1 MIFLSKATTLK
12 KLDKLKLKNCSI
24 PKTYFFTEKEYMSK
38 SHQILVDINNK
49 FSEKIAIRSSC
60 LVEDNIEKSF
70 AGHFYS
76 ALNVNSNNKTEVS
89 AEISNVIQSY
99 KDYKNLNNQ
108 ILIQAMAKNTLYT
121 CVAMTSDKGN
131 GAPYYIIDYVKSAD
145 TTSVTSG
152 VDSKNKT
159 LVIYKKQ
166 KTLSLNKLQSKIK
179 IFLDELTKKTKNNDL
194 DIEFTI
200 DKLQKINLIQV
211 RPITK
216 LSNLKNKNIDLSN
229 ALNKLSK
236 KIEKL
241 QEPHHSLLGKTTIFG
256 TMPDW
261 NPAEMIGVKP
271 KPLALSL
278 YKELITDSVWANQR
292 KDYGYRDLSS
302 HQLMTTF
309 LGTPYIDLRV
319 DFNSWIP
326 SSLSNKVGTKL
337 INFYLNKYKK
347 NIHLHDKV
355 EFDIIFT
362 CFNFS
367 TKKRLRELKNN
378 NFTQKEINEILKS
391 LVTITNNSFDQFK
404 QNLESL
410 KNLSDN
416 FEKISKS
423 NLYVID
429 KIYWLIE
436 DCKKFG
442 TYAFAGLA
450 RCAFVAVDLLN
461 SFVDNH
467 IMSISEKY
475 LFLQSIDTVASKMSK
490 DIGNI
495 SKSEF
500 VKKYGHLRPNTYDI
514 NSPNYR
520 EGYNQYFKKID
531 TQTNKKRHFKWSK
544 IQIKAINNYIKK
556 SGLKT
561 DAHKLIE
568 FISKSIVSREHAK
581 YLFTKNIDC
590 ILENMREVGS
600 RNNISVNDMAFVKIQ
615 EILNLHYNLSHLTV
629 EENLKKE
636 IEKNKLEYNLNKL
649 VKLPTNILTSTDPF
663 FFINSNTKGNF
674 IGENKVTA
682 KVVQLKNNN
691 NINLK
696 NKIVLIESADPGYDF
711 IFTRK
716 ISGLITKYGGVNSH
730 MAIRCA
736 ELNIPAVIGIGEK
749 NFQEIEVQQ
758 ALNIDCKLEII
769 KYL

>member
-1 MIFLSKATTLK
+1 MIFTSKASTLY
-12 KLDKLKLKNCSI
+12 KLNKLKLKHCSI
-24 PKTYFFTEKEYMSK
+24 PKTYFFTEKDFKNK
-38 SHQILVDINNK
+38 SHQVLADIKNK
-49 FSEKIAIRSSC
+49 FSNKIAIRSSC

-70 AGHFYS
+70 AGYFYS
-76 ALNVNSNNKTEVS
+76 ALNISPEDKIVVS
-89 AEISNVIQSY
+89 DEINNVILSY
-99 KDYKNLNNQ
+99 KDYKNPNNQ
-108 ILIQAMAKNTLYT
+108 ILIQEMAKNTLFT

-131 GAPYYIIDYVKSAD
+131 GAPYYIIDYIKSAD

-152 VDSKNKT
+152 VESKNKT

-166 KTLSLNKLQSKIK
+166 RKLPLNKLQSKINN
-179 IFLDELTKKTKNNDL
+179 FLDELTKKTKNNDL

-200 DKLQKINLIQV
+200 DKFKKIHLLQA

-216 LSNLKNKNIDLSN
+216 LSNLKNKDMDLSH

-236 KIEKL
+236 KIKKL
-241 QEPHHSLLGKTTIFG
+241 QGPHHSLLGETTIFG

-261 NPAEMIGVKP
+261 NPAEMIGIKP

-319 DFNSWIP
+319 DFNSWVP
-326 SSLSNKVGTKL
+326 SSLDNKVGVKL

-367 TKKRLRELKNN
+367 TKKRLLELKNN
-378 NFTQKEINEILKS
+378 NFTQKEINKILKS
-391 LVTITNNSFDQFK
+391 LVIITNNSFDQFEK
-404 QNLESL
+404 NLDSL
-410 KNLSDN
+410 KNLSNN
-416 FEKISKS
+416 FEMISRS

-429 KIYWLIE
+429 KIYWLVE
-436 DCKKFG
+436 DCKKYG

-461 SFVDNH
+461 SFVDNN
-467 IMSISEKY
+467 IISISEKY

-490 DIGNI
+490 DVGSV
-495 SKSEF
+495 SKKEF
-500 VKKYGHLRPNTYDI
+500 IKKYGHLRPNTYDI

-531 TQTNKKRHFKWSK
+531 NQANKKRNFKWSK
-544 IQIKAINNYIKK
+544 NQVKKINDYIKI

-561 DAHKLIE
+561 NAQKLIK
-568 FISKSIVSREHAK
+568 FITKSIVSREHAK
-581 YLFTKNIDC
+581 YLFTKNIDS
-590 ILENMREVGS
+590 ILENMKEVGS
-600 RNNISVNDMAFVKIQ
+600 RNNISKNDMAFVKIQ
-615 EILNLHYNLSHLTV
+615 EILNLHYDLSHLTV
-629 EENLKKE
+629 EENLKRE
-636 IEKNKLEYNLNKL
+636 IEKNKLEYNLNKQ
-649 VKLPTNILTSTDPF
+649 VKLPTNILASSDPF

-682 KVVQLKNNN
+682 KIVQLKKDN
-691 NINLK
+691 NINLQ

-749 NFQEIEVQQ
+749 NFQEIKVQQ
-758 ALNIDCKLEII
+758 ALDIDCKLEII

>member
-1 MIFLSKATTLK
+1 MIFTSKASTLK
-12 KLDKLKLKNCSI
+12 KLNKYKLKNSFI
-24 PKTYFFTEKEYMSK
+24 PDTYFFTEKEYEKEASI
-38 SHQILVDINNK
+38 ILEKIKNK
-49 FSEKIAIRSSC
+49 FKNKIAVRSSC
-60 LVEDNIEKSF
+60 LVEDTMDKSY

-76 ALNVNSNNKTEVS
+76 ALNIQPKNKITVRE
-89 AEISNVIQSY
+89 EINKVIMSY
-99 KDYKNLNNQ
+99 KNYQNPNNQ
-108 ILIQAMAKNTLYT
+108 ILIQEMSKNTKFT
-121 CVAMTSDKGN
+121 GVAMTSDKGN
-131 GAPYYIIDYVKSAD
+131 GAPYYIIDYIKTAD
-145 TTSVTSG
+145 TTAVTSG
-152 VDSKNKT
+152 VESRNKT
-159 LVIYKKQ
+159 LVIYKK
-166 KTLSLNKLQSKIK
+166 KKKLPLNKLQSKIK
-179 IFLDELTKKTKNNDL
+179 IFLDELTKSTKNDNL

-200 DKLQKINLIQV
+200 DKSNKINLLQV
-211 RPITK
+211 RPISK
-216 LSNLKNKNIDLSN
+216 LETSQKENVDFGH

-236 KIEKL
+236 KIKKL
-241 QEPHHSLLGKTTIFG
+241 QRPHHSLLGKTTIFG

-261 NPAEMIGVKP
+261 NPAEMIGIKP

-278 YKELITDSVWANQR
+278 YKELITNSVWANQR

-326 SSLSNKVGTKL
+326 SSLDNKVGVKL

-367 TKKRLRELKNN
+367 TKKRLLELKNN
-378 NFTQKEINEILKS
+378 NFTQKEINKILKS
-391 LVTITNNSFDQFK
+391 LVIITNNSFDQFEK
-404 QNLESL
+404 NLDSL
-410 KNLSDN
+410 KKLSDN
-416 FEKISKS
+416 FERISKS

-429 KIYWLIE
+429 KIYWLVE
-436 DCKKFG
+436 DCKKYG

-461 SFVDNH
+461 SFVDNN
-467 IMSISEKY
+467 IISVSEKY
-475 LFLQSIDTVASKMSK
+475 LFLQSVDTVASKMSK
-490 DIGNI
+490 DVGSV
-495 SKSEF
+495 SKKEF
-500 VKKYGHLRPNTYDI
+500 IKKYGHLRPNTYDI
-514 NSPNYR
+514 SSPNYR

-531 TQTNKKRHFKWSK
+531 NQANKKRNFKWSK
-544 IQIKAINNYIKK
+544 NQIKKINDFIKM
-556 SGLKT
+556 SGLET
-561 DAHKLIE
+561 NAQKLIK
-568 FISKSIVSREHAK
+568 FIAKSIVSREHAK
-581 YLFTKNIDC
+581 YLFTKNVDS
-590 ILENMREVGS
+590 ILENMKEVGS
-600 RNNISVNDMAFVKIQ
+600 RNNISKNDMAFVKIK
-615 EILNLHYNLSHLTV
+615 EILNLHYDLSHLTV

-636 IEKNKLEYNLNKL
+636 IEKNKLEYNLNKQ
-649 VKLPTNILTSTDPF
+649 VKLPTNILASSDPF

-682 KVVQLKNNN
+682 KIVQLKKDND
-691 NINLK
+691 INLK

-749 NFQEIEVQQ
+749 NFQEIKVQQ
-758 ALNIDCKLEII
+758 ALDIDCKLEII